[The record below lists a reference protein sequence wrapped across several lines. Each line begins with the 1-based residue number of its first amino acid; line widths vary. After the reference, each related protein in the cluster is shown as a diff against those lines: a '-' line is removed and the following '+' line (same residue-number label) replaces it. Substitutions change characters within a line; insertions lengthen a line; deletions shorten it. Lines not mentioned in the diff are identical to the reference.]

1 MGQAFDW
8 NNAGYTTTS
17 TSDTSTSSYYPRR
30 TAELEDVYRTESKP
44 KKKKH
49 DQQLESKIAKVIVSS
64 KLFRG
69 HLTISQP
76 QDKHMF
82 SEDISRLSRYNVATY
97 IYIKGVNSLPDIG
110 SQDGIVLLYTLDECE
125 DLMSRAIVI
134 KGLLVS
140 LKASSDLPMLLAI
153 SKAVHDG
160 KIEEAMHFAGA
171 KDVWKPSQLEELP
184 KDLNFMVCSIKK
196 R

>member
-1 MGQAFDW
+1 MAQAFDW
-8 NNAGYTTTS
+8 NNSGYNTTS
-17 TSDTSTSSYYPRR
+17 TSTCYTGSEFDAYKSESCK
-30 TAELEDVYRTESKP
+30 TESKP

-49 DQQLESKIAKVIVSS
+49 EQQMESKIAKAIVNS

-69 HLTISQP
+69 HLTISQS
-76 QDKHMF
+76 QDKHII
-82 SEDISRLSRYNVATY
+82 SEDIAKFSRYNIATY
-97 IYIKGVNSLPDIG
+97 IYIKGMNSMPDIG
-110 SQDGIVLLYTLDECE
+110 SQNGIVLLYTLDECE

-140 LKASSDLPMLLAI
+140 LKSSSDLPVLLVI

-160 KIEEAMHFAGA
+160 EIEKAMHFAGA
-171 KDVWKPSQLEELP
+171 KDIWKPSQLEELP
-184 KDLNFMVCSIKK
+184 KDLNFMTCSIKK